1 MPKFLNDVDINK
13 NQLQNPVIHPSATAP
28 SSPKQ
33 GQIYFNTTDNNI
45 YRYDGTQWVTY
56 QNELDTAATSTIS
69 IDSGPVAASSNLITS
84 GGVYT
89 AISSVQNAI
98 PTKVSDLTND
108 SGFITGIDSS
118 DVTTAL
124 GYTPADDSGVVHTTG
139 NETISGTKTFNDTM
153 NQKSNLS
160 MRFYGTNDSGRM
172 QFRAQPSDNV
182 IRGTV
187 AITDGYSTAG
197 SGYTGFVT
205 QLVARE
211 GNTASEGFNT
221 IRTSNKGPEYIKENN
236 DGTVT
241 VDKVI
246 VNSSGKYTDTLMGT
260 PTVASGDYLLID
272 DTSAGTIEK
281 GPAFGSETTK
291 FLRNDGTWQ
300 VPPGTG
306 GEPNV
311 IEAVKVNGTALTIT
325 DKAVDVPVPTSNSSA
340 TTGISIA
347 DHSTTTITGVSGS
360 TSVTGVQSTTTTAS
374 KVTLGTAISVPN
386 VTSAGS
392 ASNWVFENI
401 TVPIKDSSSK
411 TIPNVTAAGSGSF
424 TQGTF
429 SGGSFT
435 QGVDS
440 FTANTP
446 TAIDT
451 SKFNGG
457 SFTQGSDSFTAATH
471 GSDSFTAAKLNT
483 GFYTA
488 GTAASFTRGAFS
500 GGSFTQ
506 GADSF
511 TANTPTAIN
520 TSKFSGGSF
529 TRGSFSGGSF
539 TQGNFSGGSLTITN
553 DTTSDANHHIL
564 TFAFSPATH
573 ANDTFT
579 AATHANDSFTPASLA
594 SGFYTAGTAASFTQ
608 GTDSFTAATHAN
620 DSFTANTPTAI
631 DVTKFSGGSF
641 TQGSFSGG
649 SFTQGTDNHT
659 AASLGTGFYTAG
671 TAASFT
677 QGEDEF
683 TPATHG
689 ADSHTHTPPTLG
701 TAFTITGVQS
711 TTTTA
716 SHVQSGG
723 NGTAPTLGTAI
734 SIPNVTAATDVTV
747 PIKDASATTV
757 PTAAAT
763 ATTVVTSKT
772 HSVTDNGHTHT
783 LVVPE

>member
-33 GQIYFNTTDNNI
+33 GQIYFDTTDNNI

-108 SGFITGIDSS
+108 SGFITGINSS

-187 AITDGYSTAG
+187 AITDGYSTDG

-211 GNTASEGFNT
+211 GSTASEGFNT
-221 IRTSNKGPEYIKENN
+221 IRTSNKGPEYIKETN

-311 IEAVKVNGTALTIT
+311 IEAVKVNGTALTVT

-360 TSVTGVQSTTTTAS
+360 TSVTGVQSSTTTAS

-392 ASNWVFENI
+392 ASNWEFENI

-435 QGVDS
+435 QGTDS

-446 TAIDT
+446 TAID
-451 SKFNGG
+451 
-457 SFTQGSDSFTAATH
+457 
-471 GSDSFTAAKLNT
+471 
-483 GFYTA
+483 
-488 GTAASFTRGAFS
+488 
-500 GGSFTQ
+500 
-506 GADSF
+506 
-511 TANTPTAIN
+511 

-539 TQGNFSGGSLTITN
+539 TRGAFSGGSLTITN

-579 AATHANDSFTPASLA
+579 AATHANDSFTAASLA

-608 GTDSFTAATHAN
+608 GEDS
-620 DSFTANTPTAI
+620 
-631 DVTKFSGGSF
+631 
-641 TQGSFSGG
+641 
-649 SFTQGTDNHT
+649 
-659 AASLGTGFYTAG
+659 
-671 TAASFT
+671 
-677 QGEDEF
+677 F

-689 ADSHTHTPPTLG
+689 EDSHTHTPPTLG

-716 SHVQSGG
+716 SHVKSGG
-723 NGTAPTLGTAI
+723 NGTAPTLGTTI

-763 ATTVVTSKT
+763 ATTVVIGKT